1 MLIKLAKI
9 EPRASTKSSDYTSTD
24 HSTSD
29 QDFHSKEFSSAT
41 VPTTS
46 GSRDGEEM
54 SEPSNGTSMRFPRP
68 SRTTT
73 GSHTHLIS
81 NQTVVQPISDVLQPT
96 QDGGN
101 CSDLMEDILSTKE
114 ARY

>member
-1 MLIKLAKI
+1 L
-9 EPRASTKSSDYTSTD
+9 
-24 HSTSD
+24 
-29 QDFHSKEFSSAT
+29 
-41 VPTTS
+41 VPIMFFL
-46 GSRDGEEM
+46 RDGETIEA
-54 SEPSNGTSMRFPRP
+54 SNGTSMVSLRP
-68 SRTTT
+68 LRTTT

-101 CSDLMEDILSTKE
+101 CSDLMEDILSMKE